1 MPIEV
6 MHNFGPEPA
15 NPRGAHRTN
24 RHFLKNIR
32 VLRQISGGRDI
43 MRVWVSICH
52 LVGHIKNAAQSSNR
66 GVVFAKDGII
76 LVQRLNRGPVL
87 VSNIIDYDSTDPH
100 PVAAIAYWAS
110 EAARNPTRVESSDEE
125 HDSDEEQ
132 GGDDDQDGGT
142 DPQAGARRPHPTGS
156 GPVTRQTRRRVSPSG
171 TSAPGGVGGN
181 VQPGAQPPA
190 QQHPA
195 EQISYR
201 KVTPTKAVAAGDATS
216 QEDPLAVELD
226 LAAAELTFVCGSRC
240 GFVYK
245 GRWSDGQAVVVKAA
259 PRDNRVAMEELRTEI
274 RAYHRLADLQGTV
287 LPQLVAHG
295 RGCIEG
301 RSVGVLAIEL
311 ISGEAFLEP
320 GEMDKRPV
328 LKELTTSERFAC
340 VKALAAIHRRG
351 VVHRD
356 VRGAN
361 LLFRPSAGGA
371 GRTPVFI
378 DFGFAWFEGE
388 HKRKAMRTERAD
400 DYEWLQ
406 GAFEG
411 ESKYA

>member
-1 MPIEV
+1 
-6 MHNFGPEPA
+6 
-15 NPRGAHRTN
+15 
-24 RHFLKNIR
+24 
-32 VLRQISGGRDI
+32 
-43 MRVWVSICH
+43 
-52 LVGHIKNAAQSSNR
+52 
-66 GVVFAKDGII
+66 
-76 LVQRLNRGPVL
+76 
-87 VSNIIDYDSTDPH
+87 
-100 PVAAIAYWAS
+100 
-110 EAARNPTRVESSDEE
+110 
-125 HDSDEEQ
+125 
-132 GGDDDQDGGT
+132 
-142 DPQAGARRPHPTGS
+142 
-156 GPVTRQTRRRVSPSG
+156 
-171 TSAPGGVGGN
+171 
-181 VQPGAQPPA
+181 
-190 QQHPA
+190 
-195 EQISYR
+195 
-201 KVTPTKAVAAGDATS
+201 
-216 QEDPLAVELD
+216 LD

-361 LLFRPSAGGA
+361 LLFRSSAGGA

-388 HKRKAMRTERAD
+388 HKRKAMKTERAD